1 VTGVLLMAHRGGDRL
16 HRILHHE
23 DDEQVLLRV
32 LGLTL
37 LVAGLTQAMGASAA
51 VGAFLVG
58 IAIPHQLAERARDLH
73 SPLRDLFAAIFFV
86 AFGLQVDPSAAW
98 PVLPAALAL
107 AAVGVLTKVATG
119 WYAASRE

>member
-1 VTGVLLMAHRGGDRL
+1 MAHRGGDRL

-58 IAIPHQLAERARDLH
+58 IAIPHQLAERARDLL
-73 SPLRDLFAAIFFV
+73 SPLRDLFAAIFF
-86 AFGLQVDPSAAW
+86 GPSACRSTPPPPGRCCPRPW
-98 PVLPAALAL
+98 PWLPS
-107 AAVGVLTKVATG
+107 GC
-119 WYAASRE
+119 